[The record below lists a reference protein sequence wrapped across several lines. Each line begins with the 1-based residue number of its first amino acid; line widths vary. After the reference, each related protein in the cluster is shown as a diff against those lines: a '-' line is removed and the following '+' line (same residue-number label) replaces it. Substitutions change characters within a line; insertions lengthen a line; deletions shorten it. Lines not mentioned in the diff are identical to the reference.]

1 MLRGGNDVEFG
12 FGMCE
17 FYERRWRELA
27 GEVWVDVLHLFS
39 PCLWAF
45 PVKNAP
51 LSVCKKIRHFLRW
64 ADIGGDREIMIISR
78 DIFPIWIHSEK
89 FPVKTPTHIFSQ
101 QYYRFSIIPIYY
113 SIYTH
118 IISDIQSLFRVHIAV
133 SVHYMRTL

>member
-1 MLRGGNDVEFG
+1 MQGGNDVELG
-12 FGMCE
+12 VGICE
-17 FYERRWRELA
+17 FYERMVGGLA
-27 GEVWVDVLHLFS
+27 GEVWVDVLHRKM
-39 PCLWAF
+39 PGIWAF

-51 LSVCKKIRHFLRW
+51 GIPCKIIRLFSRL
-64 ADIGGDREIMIISR
+64 ADIGGDREIIIISR

-113 SIYTH
+113 LIYTH
-118 IISDIQSLFRVHIAV
+118 IISDIQSLFRVHIAI